1 MTEEEALALAHTWA
15 DRGIPVF
22 PIAISWDP
30 VKEKTNK
37 VPLTRHGFSE
47 ATTDPDVYPMLWDG
61 ARRLK
66 PTEEWGVGLVPGP
79 AGFVVLDPDL
89 PYGPDVADADGC
101 DGTWTVVTASGG
113 EHRFFRKP
121 DPDRIYGNG
130 VPKRW
135 AGHVDVRSDSGYIVA
150 PGVTTQW
157 GNWEPREDWDEG
169 KIRELP
175 DVGLPWTLPAPAK
188 GTTKTKPTTKA
199 KSATGHVS
207 AKSVSPGPSW
217 RAYDPAVH
225 DKDLHPL
232 TVEVHNLLVKEYDVD
247 PGLTTVHSADGQT
260 WLQVVRPGKA
270 GGTSGTVGFVAP
282 DVLYVFSSSWS
293 GMEVGKAYSLADLS
307 DERDAAEIALDRQKA
322 EELRRLRARIY
333 AEQTVSAEQ
342 FDAARGPRRKQTA
355 ADFAEEDPPQSII
368 EGILAAELNLL
379 GGPSAAGKSLLARD
393 WALSVGSGQPWNG
406 NLVPEKR
413 NVLWIASEGM
423 HDFSFRWKSQPL
435 WDDAKD
441 NIYVLP
447 DPINLVQPGDVDWLL
462 AEYDAERPG
471 LVVFDVIYGM
481 GMADDTGTKDVFPVI
496 NAMKRISAAWGG
508 ATLALG
514 HTGHNT
520 DQRRFR
526 GTSSW
531 RQLAAVE
538 WHMADELVTC
548 EKSKISAY
556 TGWDME
562 YALSFPDIDW
572 VGMSGALA
580 VAASRDAAIRDD
592 IRDHPGDTDRVR
604 AKRLYRSLGV
614 SQERARKLIAAV
626 RKAGS

>member
-15 DRGIPVF
+15 NRGVPVF

-47 ATTDPDVYPMLWDG
+47 ATTDPDVYETLWLG
-61 ARRLK
+61 ARPLR
-66 PTEEWGVGLVPGP
+66 PNEEWGVGIVPGP

-101 DGTWTVVTASGG
+101 DRTWTVVTASGG

-175 DVGLPWTLPAPAK
+175 DVGLPWTLPAPGK
-188 GTTKTKPTTKA
+188 GTTKTKTK
-199 KSATGHVS
+199 HVTA

-293 GMEVGKAYSLADLS
+293 GMEAGKAYSLADLS
-307 DERDAAEIALDRQKA
+307 DERDAAQVALDRRKA
-322 EELRRLRARIY
+322 EELERLKARIWAEEKVA
-333 AEQTVSAEQ
+333 AEQLE
-342 FDAARGPRRKQTA
+342 AARGPRTKQTA
-355 ADFAEEDPPQSII
+355 KQFATVKPPASII
-368 EGILAAELNLL
+368 SDILAAELNLL

-393 WALSVGSGQPWNG
+393 WALSVAAGSPWQG
-406 NLVPEKR
+406 HDVPDAR
-413 NVLWIASEGM
+413 NVLWIASEGLN
-423 HDFSFRWKSQPL
+423 DFALRWTTQPL
-435 WDDAKD
+435 WGRAEDG
-441 NIYVLP
+441 IYVLD
-447 DPINLVQPGDVDWLL
+447 DPVNLVQGTDVDWLL
-462 AEYDAERPG
+462 EEYKDEEPG
-471 LVVFDVIYGM
+471 LVIFDVVYGM
-481 GMADDTGTKDVFPVI
+481 GMSDDTGTKDVLPVI
-496 NAMKRISAAWGG
+496 NNLKRISKEWGA

-526 GTSSW
+526 GSSSW
-531 RQLAAVE
+531 RQLAAAE
-538 WHMADELVTC
+538 WHMSDNLLTC
-548 EKSKISAY
+548 EKSKITNHSMHDAP
-556 TGWDME
+556 
-562 YALSFPDIDW
+562 YALAYPNIDW
-572 VGMSGALA
+572 LTLSGSMAMLSA
-580 VAASRDAAIRDD
+580 RDAAIRDD
-592 IRDHPGDTDRVR
+592 IDASPGDSVRVR
-604 AKRLYRSLGV
+604 ARRLYRRLGV
-614 SQERARKLIAAV
+614 SEERARKLISAYL
-626 RKAGS
+626 RESGS